1 VTAGRGIIHEE
12 YHSTDF
18 AKSGGYFEMCQLWL
32 NLPAK
37 DKMHAPRYQPIL
49 HHDIPVVPL
58 RDADDVPATDG
69 ARAAD
74 GDQACVGGSADTTT
88 ADARAGTA
96 RVIAGE
102 LDGVRGPA
110 QTFTPVELID
120 VALPHVARPVMFRL
134 PEGHTATIFVRRG
147 EVEVGGGA
155 ASSQPAQTVAA
166 HAVALMEAEGTVL
179 RLTAREQDTQVLVL
193 GGAPIKEPIAA
204 RGPFVMNTADELQQA
219 NRDFQSGRMG
229 R

>member
-1 VTAGRGIIHEE
+1 VPPCAPLRAAVVRECSLVTA
-12 YHSTDF
+12 
-18 AKSGGYFEMCQLWL
+18 SGC
-32 NLPAK
+32 
-37 DKMHAPRYQPIL
+37 HAHTTCTGYQPIL

-120 VALPHVARPVMFRL
+120 VALPC
-134 PEGHTATIFVRRG
+134 
-147 EVEVGGGA
+147 A
-155 ASSQPAQTVAA
+155 AA
-166 HAVALMEAEGTVL
+166 
-179 RLTAREQDTQVLVL
+179 
-193 GGAPIKEPIAA
+193 
-204 RGPFVMNTADELQQA
+204 
-219 NRDFQSGRMG
+219 
-229 R
+229 